1 MSHTFDGQGWY
12 LGPLPRQTCKAS
24 LIGKSNGIFKTAH
37 SAAWPSQLCQW
48 TAEAILTSFVQECN
62 GGGEV
67 SLKRKGQD
75 APLQEEKRQ
84 KAAPEKVA
92 EKALVECMRPS
103 VPGGEG
109 PPRSCRWK
117 GLEAPFHDGGGLAS
131 PGRWSPGMRKVLE
144 GDAWRSV
151 RHHLLLEAVRVLG
164 SVSEVEKEAYRM
176 AKGGD
181 NFKLV
186 REESILQRIRQVL
199 AEKLDIAPQEAT
211 ILFGPHERDLEKAG
225 GPDWGFLEQ
234 AKTGLPLGV
243 LRELPRHV

>member
-1 MSHTFDGQGWY
+1 MVKVGTWDLFPGKRAKHPSSANPMASSRQHTRPRGPPSCANGQ
-12 LGPLPRQTCKAS
+12 LKQSSPPLCKS
-24 LIGKSNGIFKTAH
+24 
-37 SAAWPSQLCQW
+37 
-48 TAEAILTSFVQECN
+48 VM

-225 GPDWGFLEQ
+225 GPV
-234 AKTGLPLGV
+234 GV
-243 LRELPRHV
+243 SWSRQRPGSHWAC